1 MQQGSSEHTGKSKSS
16 RKIREFEIN
25 ATPWALILPAEVK
38 AEVLE
43 NGAYRSLRTGLEF
56 RIEESSYQKVL
67 CLLFPALIVLIGVYS
82 EIKLAVFSPPT
93 VLPAAVGTGIS
104 LFRRK
109 GRELLGNYYYLAAF
123 VFGIFL
129 FFVNRE
135 HFVSYVLG
143 NVTGYFVRIL
153 YDYRKKRFYRIIPSD
168 KSRKTAA
175 YCLIE
180 KD

>member
-1 MQQGSSEHTGKSKSS
+1 MQKGSSEHTGKSG
-16 RKIREFEIN
+16 RRIREFEIN

-56 RIEESSYQKVL
+56 RIEESAYQKAL
-67 CLLFPALIVLIGVYS
+67 CLLFPALVVLIGAYS
-82 EIKLAVFSPPT
+82 EVRMAVFSPPT
-93 VLPAAVGTGIS
+93 VLPAVAGAGMS
-104 LFRRK
+104 LLRKK
-109 GRELLGNYYYLAAF
+109 GRELLGAYYYLTAF

-143 NVTGYFVRIL
+143 NITGYFAGIL
-153 YDYRKKRFYRIIPSD
+153 YDYGKRRFYRIVPSD

-180 KD
+180 K